1 MNSIPMYQ
9 VDAFNNELFKGNPA
23 AVCILD
29 KWLPDEIMQKI
40 GLENNL
46 SETAFLVK
54 CDGFY
59 EIRWFTPTIEV
70 DLCGHATLASAHV
83 LFNFYEKDSLALT
96 FRSGKRGDLQAT
108 RVQDKMFLDFPTDVP
123 RNCEEPAGLRK
134 AIGGEQLFCLQGL
147 TDYMLIYKSEEE
159 VAAVKPDFAALYTL
173 KARGIIVTAPGNSVD
188 FVSRFFAPGSGINED
203 PVTGSAH
210 TMLIPYWAQVLGKQK
225 MSAKQISQ
233 REGVLSVEL
242 NGERVKIGGEAVLYM
257 KGEIYL

>member
-1 MNSIPMYQ
+1 MNSIPIYQ
-9 VDAFNNELFKGNPA
+9 VDAFNSVLFKGNPA
-23 AVCILD
+23 AVCILNT
-29 KWLPDEIMQKI
+29 WLPDEIMQKI

-54 CDGFY
+54 CEGYY

-83 LFNFYEKDSLALT
+83 LFNFYEQDSQKLT
-96 FRSGKRGDLQAT
+96 FRSRNRGDLHVT
-108 RVQDKMFLDFPTDVP
+108 RKTDKMYLDFPADMP
-123 RNCEEPAGLRK
+123 KDCAEPTGLRE
-134 AIGGEQLFCLQGL
+134 AIGGVPQSCLQGL

-159 VAAVKPDFAALYTL
+159 IAAIKPDFAALYTL
-173 KARGIIVTAPGNSVD
+173 KARGVIVTAPGNSVD

-210 TMLIPYWAQVLGKQK
+210 TMLIPYWAKVLGKQK
-225 MSAKQISQ
+225 MDAKQISQ
-233 REGVLSVEL
+233 RGGVLTIEL
-242 NGERVKIGGEAVLYM
+242 TGERVKIGGDAVLYM